1 MRNSATSKVIGEGT
15 IQFQSHDRC
24 ITTLQG
30 VRHVPESRYNLIF
43 LRALH
48 REGFCF
54 SSKGDLIKVYKE
66 AHVMFQAER
75 VSDVYML

>member
-1 MRNSATSKVIGEGT
+1 MGNSTTSKVIGKGT
-15 IQFQSHDRC
+15 IQFQSHDGS

-30 VRHVPESRYNLIF
+30 IRHVTKSRYILIS
-43 LRALH
+43 LGVQH

-54 SSKGDLIKVYKE
+54 SSKGDLLEVSKE

-75 VSDVYML
+75 VGNV